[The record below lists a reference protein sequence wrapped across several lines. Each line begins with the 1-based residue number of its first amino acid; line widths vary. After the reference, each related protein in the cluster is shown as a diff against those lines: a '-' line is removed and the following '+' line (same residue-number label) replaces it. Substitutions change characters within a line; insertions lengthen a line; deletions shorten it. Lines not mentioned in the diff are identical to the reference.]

1 MNRRTTIALACA
13 TVAATALVGV
23 PAAGAAP
30 KDALTFDGPRGLDI
44 GRSGRTVIAAT
55 DGTIH
60 AVHRNGSKSD
70 TSREIARVKP
80 NFVAPAVAVANDNA
94 VWILTAGGDKPTKG
108 LGSLYLKRPGHHK
121 KLVVNIQRWQANHN
135 EDPFDLEGNAGESNP
150 YGVAAIPGG
159 SALVADAANNS
170 VLRVSRSGKVT
181 PIARVKPRVVT
192 MPEGYDDPELPPA
205 GTPMPAEAVI
215 TSVAVGPD
223 GSYYFG
229 ELRGFPATPGTSEIW
244 RVGPNAKNAVCR
256 PNKPNKGACKRV
268 ADGLTSIVSLDAG
281 RGGAIYAAELSKMSW
296 LAMEGQQPGS
306 EIGAVIRIG
315 HDRNVRREL
324 AKDKVIMPGAVAVG
338 PAGNVFVSG
347 PIFGPGGFMRV
358 G

>member
-1 MNRRTTIALACA
+1 MKRRSNIAVACA

-30 KDALTFDGPRGLDI
+30 KDALTFDGPRGFDI
-44 GRSGRTVIAAT
+44 GMSGRTVIAAT

-60 AVHRNGSKSD
+60 AIDRKGKD
-70 TSREIARVKP
+70 TSREIAKVKA
-80 NFVAPAVAVANDNA
+80 NFIAPAIAVANDDA
-94 VWILTAGGDKPTKG
+94 VWILTAAGEKPGKG
-108 LGSLYLKRPGHHK
+108 FGSLYLKRPGHHK
-121 KLVVNIQRWQANHN
+121 QLVLNVQRWQAKHN
-135 EDPFDLEGNAGESNP
+135 PDPFDLENNAKDSNP

-159 SALVADAANNS
+159 AALVADAANNS

-192 MPEGYDDPELPPA
+192 MPEGFDDPQMPPA

-215 TSVAVGPD
+215 TSVAVGRD

-229 ELRGFPATPGTSEIW
+229 ELRGFPATPGTSQIW
-244 RVGPNAKNAVCR
+244 RVGPNAKNAICR
-256 PNKPNKGACKRV
+256 PDKPMKGACKRV
-268 ADGLTSIVSLDAG
+268 ADGLTSIVSLDTG

-296 LAMEGQQPGS
+296 LAMEGQKPGS
-306 EIGAVIRIG
+306 DIGAVIRIG
-315 HDRNVRREL
+315 HDRSVRHEL
-324 AKDKVIMPGAVAVG
+324 SAGKVRLPGAVAVG

-347 PIFGPGGFMRV
+347 PIFGPGGYMRV